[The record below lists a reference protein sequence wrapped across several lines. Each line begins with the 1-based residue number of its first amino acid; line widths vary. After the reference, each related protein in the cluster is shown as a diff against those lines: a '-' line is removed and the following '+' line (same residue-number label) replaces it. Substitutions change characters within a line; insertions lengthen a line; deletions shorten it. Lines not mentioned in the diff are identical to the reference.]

1 MGSPRTL
8 TYDGLTPPELAA
20 RLRARSCLVLS
31 QVTSTLDIVHELA
44 GEGAP
49 AGTVVLA
56 EEQVAGRG
64 RQGRRW
70 LSPPGTGIWLGYLM
84 LPGSEPASGVVAL
97 RVGLAVA
104 AVVGD
109 LGARAALK
117 WPNDVLLEDRKLAG
131 ILCEARSAAGRG
143 WIAIG
148 VGLNVHGPL
157 PVEVGQHGIALEE
170 VIAGV
175 RRVQVLELLVP
186 RLHAL
191 SSAPA
196 LSADECE
203 EYGTRDWLAGRELRR
218 PVAGRAIGVD
228 VDGALLIATGRGRE
242 RVLAGSVDPAWPAA
256 REE

>member
-1 MGSPRTL
+1 MAHPREL
-8 TYDGLTPPELAA
+8 TYDGLAPAELAA
-20 RLRARSCLVLS
+20 RLRARSCLVLPR
-31 QVTSTLDIVHELA
+31 VTSTLDIVHELA
-44 GEGAP
+44 EEGAP

-70 LSPPGTGIWLGYLM
+70 HSPPGTGIWLGYLM
-84 LPGSEPASGVVAL
+84 LPTSEPASGVVAL

-104 AVVGD
+104 AAVGD

-117 WPNDVLLEDRKLAG
+117 WPNDVVLENRKLSG
-131 ILCEARSAAGRG
+131 ILCEARSARGRG

-157 PVEVGQHGIALEE
+157 PAEVGDRGIALDQ
-170 VIAGV
+170 VIGGV
-175 RRVQVLELLVP
+175 TRVEVLERLVP

-196 LSADECE
+196 LSSDECA
-203 EYGTRDWLAGRELRR
+203 EYGARDWLAGKELRQ

-228 VDGALLIATGRGRE
+228 TDGALLVATGRGRE
-242 RVLAGSVDPAWPAA
+242 RVVAGSVDPA
-256 REE
+256 